1 MEHEIS
7 FIDRDDFSG
16 IELYCNRHMIA
27 QFYLSGNGIE
37 IGALHKPLQV
47 PFNRC
52 HVQYVDYKNYEEN
65 RARYPELANET
76 IVQTD
81 IIDNGFVLEA
91 VSDNSQDFIIA
102 NHALEHSPDPY
113 GTLLNWMS
121 KLKPGGVIYAA
132 IPIASTCY
140 DKGRPITSLQHLV
153 DDHDFFSSADKNAI
167 LDVTKDHI
175 WEFISISDKNI
186 RESMGLEPATRE
198 SQLELCNGLMSGL
211 VQEFH
216 SAKTYAE
223 LINAHVHH
231 INKLYDI
238 HYHTFTPRSY
248 EIFLRYFTD
257 QTHSVVEN
265 VIKNG
270 SGECIGIIR
279 KTVSS

>member
-1 MEHEIS
+1 MEHVLP
-7 FIDRDDFSG
+7 FINSDEFSG

-27 QFYLSGNGIE
+27 QFYLSGHGIE

-52 HVQYVDYKNYEEN
+52 HVQYVDYKNYDEN

-113 GTLLNWMS
+113 GTLLHWLS

-132 IPIASTCY
+132 IPIASMCY

-153 DDHDFFSSADKNAI
+153 DDHDFFSSIDKNAI

-175 WEFISISDKNI
+175 QEFICISDKNI
-186 RESMGLEPATRE
+186 RESMGLEPATRDR
-198 SQLELCNGLMSGL
+198 QLEKCNDLMKGLE
-211 VQEFH
+211 QE
-216 SAKTYAE
+216 
-223 LINAHVHH
+223 LNAD
-231 INKLYDI
+231 K
-238 HYHTFTPRSY
+238 S
-248 EIFLRYFTD
+248 
-257 QTHSVVEN
+257 
-265 VIKNG
+265 
-270 SGECIGIIR
+270 
-279 KTVSS
+279 